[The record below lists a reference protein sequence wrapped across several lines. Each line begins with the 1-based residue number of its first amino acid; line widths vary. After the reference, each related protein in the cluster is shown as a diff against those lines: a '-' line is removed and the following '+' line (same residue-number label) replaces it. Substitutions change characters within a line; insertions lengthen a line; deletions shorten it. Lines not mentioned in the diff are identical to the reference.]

1 MQSQLRHLDK
11 EIGSAR
17 LKTVSKELGFRQ
29 ADDLFEKIGL
39 GERLPQLVAR
49 HLLPKDDQPGPDDD
63 ARTITPFVI
72 AGTEGLLVSY
82 AKCCL
87 PIPYEPIVAF
97 LSSGRGVVIH
107 RARCG
112 NLAGWHKQPDKWLP
126 VTWKKD
132 AYGLFTSE
140 IRVEVQNRPG
150 VLATVAASVADTHIN
165 IGQVSVIER
174 DSESS
179 TITLEVQVT
188 DRTQLAKVIRA
199 IRRMPE
205 LLSIERTMA

>member
-1 MQSQLRHLDK
+1 M
-11 EIGSAR
+11 
-17 LKTVSKELGFRQ
+17 
-29 ADDLFEKIGL
+29 
-39 GERLPQLVAR
+39 
-49 HLLPKDDQPGPDDD
+49 
-63 ARTITPFVI
+63 
-72 AGTEGLLVSY
+72 
-82 AKCCL
+82 
-87 PIPYEPIVAF
+87 
-97 LSSGRGVVIH
+97 
-107 RARCG
+107 
-112 NLAGWHKQPDKWLP
+112 AGWHKQPDKWLP